1 MAGSHGPIF
10 HLVRQPQQSKCG
22 PRAVA
27 TVAGYAEGGAISA
40 LALRYH
46 PAMLDSIDIE
56 FDPPDADTVY
66 EGYLE
71 TCRRLG
77 VEPVSRDRAQGL
89 IEEWNEVLSGRGL
102 PTTH

>member
-1 MAGSHGPIF
+1 MLTDPID
-10 HLVRQPQQSKCG
+10 V
-22 PRAVA
+22 
-27 TVAGYAEGGAISA
+27 
-40 LALRYH
+40 
-46 PAMLDSIDIE
+46 E

-77 VEPVSRDRAQGL
+77 VEPVSRDRAGAL
-89 IEEWNEVLSGRGL
+89 MAEWNEVLSGRGT